1 MPTDLL
7 TQTFTRLRPRLK
19 ALADRLLQSQDDA
32 EDALQEAFYRLWKRQ
47 SDDEAKIDAVRV
59 EGLAVTTVR
68 NLCLDNLRHASAH
81 PQWSLDDEETHVMPV
96 AAPDKEEE
104 REREETLAEV
114 TSVIESSLTERQ
126 RTVLYMRDRDGYE
139 MEEIAEQL
147 GLSEANVRT
156 ILSRSRKV
164 VRETYMNYTRQ
175 RI

>member
-96 AAPDKEEE
+96 A
-104 REREETLAEV
+104 
-114 TSVIESSLTERQ
+114 
-126 RTVLYMRDRDGYE
+126 
-139 MEEIAEQL
+139 
-147 GLSEANVRT
+147 NVRT